1 MIRNLMLYPAELRG
15 LRSFPR
21 VSAHAPQ
28 GLSGTKRDQAAH
40 AGTLAAQF
48 RAHGAGKEAV
58 ICGPAEVLRIH
69 DAFPEN
75 LVERPQWLSV
85 PLENQSTTGDVK

>member
-1 MIRNLMLYPAELRG
+1 MLYPAELRG

-28 GLSGTKRDQAAH
+28 GLSGTKRDQAAR

-48 RAHGAGKEAV
+48 RAHSAGKEAV
-58 ICGPAEVLRIH
+58 ICGPAEKLEIH
-69 DAFPEN
+69 FSFPEN
-75 LVERPQWLSV
+75 PSAEFC
-85 PLENQSTTGDVK
+85 GK